1 MYTNFIYQ
9 NDQSRFSSYFMKTVN
24 LDQIS

>member
-9 NDQSRFSSYFMKTVN
+9 NDQSRFGSYFMKTVN
-24 LDQIS
+24 LD

>member
-1 MYTNFIYQ
+1 VTIYTNFIYQ

-24 LDQIS
+24 LD